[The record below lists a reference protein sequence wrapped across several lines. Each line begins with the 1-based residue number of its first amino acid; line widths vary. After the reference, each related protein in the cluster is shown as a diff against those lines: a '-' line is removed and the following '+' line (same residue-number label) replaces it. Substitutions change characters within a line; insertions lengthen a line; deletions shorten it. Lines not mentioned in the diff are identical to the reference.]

1 MLRLPHPEAA
11 DLLEAIKQTVT
22 RTEQA
27 AVADTPLSYAVFRC
41 GADTPDLAFYDE
53 AGTIYIPED
62 LIEINEQYAHLFAL
76 HEHVEIQHKLASRSH
91 AYAHRRALQ
100 AELLAAKQ
108 IFSDPKQLEGYLHW
122 RIGLYPE
129 FKRFDRADL
138 LAKLMQILTS
148 ERPRKGDLF
157 LLIKANP
164 L

>member
-11 DLLEAIKQTVT
+11 NTLDAIMQKVI

-27 AVADTPLSYAVFRC
+27 VVADIPLSYAVFRYE
-41 GADTPDLAFYDE
+41 GETPDLAFYDE
-53 AGTIYIPED
+53 AGTIYIPQD
-62 LIEINEQYAHLFAL
+62 LIELNEQYAQLFAL

-100 AELLAAKQ
+100 AEFIAARR
-108 IFSDPKQLEGYLHW
+108 IFPDRVQLKGYFKW

-129 FKRFDRADL
+129 FKRFDRTDV
-138 LAKLMQILTS
+138 LAKLIQILTS
-148 ERPRKGDLF
+148 ERIRKGDLF
-157 LLIKANP
+157 QLIKANP

>member
-1 MLRLPHPEAA
+1 MLRLPHPEATE
-11 DLLEAIKQTVT
+11 LLDAIKQAVI

-27 AVADTPLSYAVFRC
+27 VVADIPLSYAVFRC
-41 GADTPDLAFYDE
+41 EADTPDLAFYDE

-62 LIEINEQYAHLFAL
+62 LIRFNEQYAHLCAL

-100 AELLAAKQ
+100 AELLVAKQ
-108 IFSDPKQLEGYLHW
+108 IFPDLEQLEGYLHW

-129 FKRFDRADL
+129 HKRFDRADL
-138 LAKLMQILTS
+138 LAKLMHILAS
-148 ERPRKGDLF
+148 ERPRKVDLF
-157 LLIKANP
+157 QLIKANP